1 MLNLL
6 CMEKSREEIAQASA
20 TRATEPLI
28 VESKPAKEV
37 KRYTREALQE
47 RFPIPEK
54 FFDHPAHRVLFDCA
68 SDILCGDEMNTSAD
82 DVEYAECFLTML
94 TAKEETEDNDFLAH
108 EAALRHDAD
117 PALTGAMKA
126 MLFDFGAESKL
137 HAQRKA
143 MGIESKKEEK
153 PYDVVVVKSPSEA
166 RRRDEQRKAWEERT
180 HAPSQ
185 FMIRSAKEGHVPT
198 IFISDFEANEILGKD
213 KYHGIDMMAHEYR
226 HTQRS
231 FAFAHDRL
239 FRLID
244 EVATNVTGYGKEN
257 ALLEILSLTT
267 SDIPRRAYKA
277 AYDTGDT
284 EAQADLLAR
293 LAKNVGKKGLLLI
306 GGRKSSEHSGDN
318 DGLRNLPLVEME
330 EGTSENVRFAES
342 LLRLRAEQAPEYL
355 TTFRERIHDPAI
367 ERRTLEAWC
376 GMYAITW
383 TPKNGAVGHM
393 TEIRDAMKAEIE
405 RRALLG
411 EKSLYDR

>member
-1 MLNLL
+1 MLNLQGMKRSHENIAL
-6 CMEKSREEIAQASA
+6 TPAEVKAPPIVMNEE
-20 TRATEPLI
+20 
-28 VESKPAKEV
+28 VKGV
-37 KRYTREALQE
+37 KRYTRERVQE
-47 RFPIPEK
+47 RFPVPEK
-54 FFDHPAHRVLFDCA
+54 FFEHPAHRVLFDCA

-82 DVEYAECFLTML
+82 DVEYAERFLAML

-117 PALTGAMKA
+117 PALTSAMKA
-126 MLFDFGAESKL
+126 TLFDFGPESKL
-137 HAQRKA
+137 HAQREA
-143 MGIESKKEEK
+143 MGIESKEDEK
-153 PYDVVVVKSPSEA
+153 PYDVVVVKSPNDA
-166 RRRDEQRKAWEERT
+166 KHRDQQRKAWEQRT
-180 HAPSQ
+180 HSPTQ
-185 FMIRSAKEGHVPT
+185 FMIRSAKEGYVPT
-198 IFISDFEANEILGKD
+198 IFMSDFDAREILGDD
-213 KYHGIDMMAHEYR
+213 KYRGIDMTAHEYR

-277 AYDTGDT
+277 AYDTGD
-284 EAQADLLAR
+284 AQAQANLLAR
-293 LAKNVGKKGLLLI
+293 LAENVGKKGILLI

-318 DGLRNLPLVEME
+318 DGLRELPLVEME
-330 EGTSENVRFAES
+330 EGASENVRFAES
-342 LLRLRAEQAPEYL
+342 LLRLRAEQTPNYL
-355 TTFRERIHDPAI
+355 DTFRERIHDPAI